1 MEGLSRRS
9 SNSIIGLE
17 WALDTSVLGRP
28 VQGSQVRPLAR
39 HIAIGLVA
47 FLLTPQAWAAGCAQH
62 FFGGVVPQLANPKL
76 TPKTRQ
82 LCYSEFSLL
91 HSGLTRTPLW
101 VAEHLTPGRAAGARE
116 LNRLD
121 NFHGDP
127 NLPPEERAELSD
139 YARSGFDRGHMAP
152 AGDMTTPEGMAAS
165 FSLANMV
172 PQNPDNN
179 RNLWESI
186 ERAVRGYSEERE
198 IYVVTMPIFQGENLQ
213 SLKGRVLVPTYI
225 AKAIYDVLQGRG
237 AAYLAPNQAG
247 ADYKVVSLAELQ
259 QVSGIDAFPQAP
271 AQVKQTAMS
280 LPMPQLRRLR
290 GTVRNTAEPSIPAEP
305 QTPLPGNPEGNFVEG
320 ILNSIDRFGRRP

>member
-1 MEGLSRRS
+1 M
-9 SNSIIGLE
+9 
-17 WALDTSVLGRP
+17 RP
-28 VQGSQVRPLAR
+28 PLRYSAFWF
-39 HIAIGLVA
+39 AA
-47 FLLTPQAWAAGCAQH
+47 FLFIPQAWAASCPEH
-62 FFGGVVPQLANPKL
+62 FFNGAAPQLTNPKL
-76 TPKTRQ
+76 APKTRQ
-82 LCYSEFSLL
+82 LCYAEFSLL

-121 NFHGDP
+121 NFHADP
-127 NLPPEERAELSD
+127 NLPPDERAELSD
-139 YARSGFDRGHMAP
+139 YARSGFDRGHLAP

-186 ERAVRGYSEERE
+186 ERAVRGYSEQRE
-198 IYVVTMPIFQGENLQ
+198 IYVVTMPVFQGENLQ
-213 SLKGRVLVPTYI
+213 SLKGRVLVPTHL
-225 AKAIYDVLQGRG
+225 AKAVYDAQQGSG

-259 QVSGIDAFPQAP
+259 QVSGIDAFPQVP
-271 AQVKQTAMS
+271 VQVKQTAVP
-280 LPMPQLRRLR
+280 LPVPQLRRPR
-290 GTVRNTAEPSIPAEP
+290 GTVRNTSEPSTSAGP

-320 ILNSIDRFGRRP
+320 ILNAIDRFGRRP